1 MILDLSQPPT
11 LDEICGRAVRLPSAP
26 AILPQLLACLCRPE
40 GDTGEIEALICQDSA
55 LAAATLR
62 LGNSAAYGAR
72 KQMQSIEQAVIFLG
86 YRELY
91 RLASLSLVSRWED
104 VHRETLPWAPG
115 EYSRHSFCMAIA
127 TEVLAESSGHLE
139 AGVAYTAGLVCDLGK
154 LVLAFTCPE
163 YYPRIADRARRPG
176 WTWSAAERS
185 VLGFDQAELG
195 GRLMRA
201 WRFPEYFAQAV
212 EFQLT
217 PAAAPAEIAPLVS
230 QLHAARYLTFSL
242 GSGTTEGGFSFI
254 PDRAY
259 LAAQGFTLEALQRAT
274 LEVRTRAL
282 HRLAQQLRPGG

>member
-1 MILDLSQPPT
+1 M
-11 LDEICGRAVRLPSAP
+11 
-26 AILPQLLACLCRPE
+26 
-40 GDTGEIEALICQDSA
+40 
-55 LAAATLR
+55 
-62 LGNSAAYGAR
+62 
-72 KQMQSIEQAVIFLG
+72 
-86 YRELY
+86 
-91 RLASLSLVSRWED
+91 
-104 VHRETLPWAPG
+104 
-115 EYSRHSFCMAIA
+115 
-127 TEVLAESSGHLE
+127 
-139 AGVAYTAGLVCDLGK
+139 AYTAGLVCDLGK
-154 LVLAFTCPE
+154 LVLAFVCAPF
-163 YYPRIADRARRPG
+163 YPHHHRWCCAIAPFAPG
-176 WTWSAAERS
+176 TGGEKS
-185 VLGFDQAELG
+185 VLGYHNAEAG
-195 GRLMRA
+195 ARLLRA